1 MENGL
6 GRPASRGCRGL
17 LIALLFASLVGNAYF
32 LLGGGRTTFVYWP
45 TIAASRRAGYSF
57 DTATKNASQ
66 RAEACRPYDEAWDRA
81 LARYLPPLFEL
92 NASFTTQRFVEL
104 LEQRRTSPLDGALSC
119 LVAVYGGKVYVFGPN
134 AATAH
139 MHGWLT
145 GMLENLQEA
154 AWHVALPDAFFE
166 LGTRDWAVMPREQRA
181 PSHLMLAVNTND
193 DSLDVPVPGGQIN
206 EDYDRVTQE
215 MAAQAAQRPW
225 RSRQPR
231 AVWRG
236 TLMCSNWAECLTRC
250 PRLVIRWAAH
260 KHPKEMD
267 VRFSHHST
275 GDLQNCSLTAGEP
288 LLSLDA
294 AAPDKRLT
302 LEQQMAYR
310 FIIASD
316 GHTYAS
322 GLKHFLRTGS
332 TVLRQRTRYL
342 EFFDAALIPWVHYV
356 PFDCPSDTDCDIVSL
371 VQRSRYDA
379 ALESSMETI
388 AKEGTTFA
396 ATHLSPG
403 GRACYWAS
411 LLMAVQPLF
420 SGQPRLP
427 ASVMQEGT
435 DIALRFSGA
444 ARRLGASSQHGEH
457 GDSNLVH
464 ARAHEGV
471 TSFA

>member
-1 MENGL
+1 L
-6 GRPASRGCRGL
+6 
-17 LIALLFASLVGNAYF
+17 
-32 LLGGGRTTFVYWP
+32 
-45 TIAASRRAGYSF
+45 
-57 DTATKNASQ
+57 
-66 RAEACRPYDEAWDRA
+66 
-81 LARYLPPLFEL
+81 
-92 NASFTTQRFVEL
+92 EL
-104 LEQRRTSPLDGALSC
+104 LEQRRTLSLDGALSC

-134 AATAH
+134 ATTAE

-166 LGTRDWAVMPREQRA
+166 LGTRDWPMMPREQRA

-193 DSLDVPVPGGQIN
+193 DSFDVPVPGGQFD
-206 EDYDRVTQE
+206 EDYNRDAHI

-236 TLMCSNWAECLTRC
+236 TLMCSNWAQCLTRC

-260 KHPKEMD
+260 KNPGEMD
-267 VRFSHHST
+267 VRFSAHPTNVH
-275 GDLQNCSLTAGEP
+275 NCSLEAGEP
-288 LLSLDA
+288 LLSLDS

-302 LEQQMAYR
+302 LEQQMGYR

-316 GHTYAS
+316 GHSYAS
-322 GLKHFLRTGS
+322 GLKHFLRTGC

-356 PFDCPSDTDCDIVSL
+356 PFECPSDTDCDIVSL
-371 VQRSRYDA
+371 VQRSRSDA
-379 ALESSMETI
+379 ALESSMETV
-388 AKEGTTFA
+388 AKESTAFA

-411 LLMAVQPLF
+411 LLAAVQPLF
-420 SGQPRLP
+420 AGQPRLP
-427 ASVMQEGT
+427 ASVMLEGT
-435 DIALRFSGA
+435 DVALRFSGA
-444 ARRLGASSQHGEH
+444 ARHLG
-457 GDSNLVH
+457 V
-464 ARAHEGV
+464 
-471 TSFA
+471 